1 MLKTGAKAPEFVLPN
16 ENGEDVS
23 LTDILSTGPIVLYF
37 YPADFTPGCT
47 KEACSIRD
55 MHDDILSVGLKV
67 VGISPQDA
75 ASHTKFKEKHN
86 LPFMLLSDTDKVA
99 IKMYDV
105 DGPFG
110 VGVRRATYLISQGAK
125 IQSALQ
131 ADVMIS
137 RHADFIKKA
146 VILRE
151 TAGMKAS
158 DTEQRYD
165 NESE

>member
-1 MLKTGAKAPEFVLPN
+1 MLKPGSKAPDFILPN
-16 ENGEDVS
+16 EKGEEMS
-23 LTDILSTGPIVLYF
+23 LSDILESGPIVLYF

-55 MHDDILSVGLKV
+55 MHDDIVSVGLRV
-67 VGISPQDA
+67 IGVSPQDA

-86 LPFMLLSDTDKVA
+86 LPFTLLCDTEKVA

-110 VGVRRATYLISQGAK
+110 VGVRRATYLITQGAK
-125 IQSALQ
+125 IQDSIQ
-131 ADVMIS
+131 ADVMIG
-137 RHADFIKKA
+137 RHTDFLEKA

-151 TAGMKAS
+151 TAGMKSSGAEKK
-158 DTEQRYD
+158 TEETD
-165 NESE
+165 E

>member
-1 MLKTGAKAPEFVLPN
+1 MLKPGAKAPDFVLPN
-16 ENGEDVS
+16 ENGEEVS
-23 LTDILSTGPIVLYF
+23 LTDILKTGPIVLYF

-47 KEACSIRD
+47 KEACAIRD
-55 MHDDILSVGLKV
+55 MHDDILSVGLRV

-75 ASHTKFKEKHN
+75 ASHAKFKKKYD
-86 LPFMLLSDTDKVA
+86 LPFTLLSDTDKVA
-99 IKMYDV
+99 IKMYEV

-110 VGVRRATYLISQGAK
+110 VGVRRATYLITQGAK

-137 RHADFIKKA
+137 RHTDFVEKA

-151 TAGMKAS
+151 AAGMKVS
-158 DTEQRYD
+158 DAEQEHEKTE
-165 NESE
+165 

>member
-16 ENGEDVS
+16 ENGEEVS
-23 LTDILSTGPIVLYF
+23 LTDILESGPIILYF

-75 ASHTKFKEKHN
+75 ASHIKFKDKHK

-137 RHADFIKKA
+137 RHADFIEKA

-158 DTEQRYD
+158 DTEQKYENTED
-165 NESE
+165 

>member
-1 MLKTGAKAPEFVLPN
+1 MLKPGSKAPEFVLPN
-16 ENGEDVS
+16 EKGEDAS
-23 LTDILSTGPIVLYF
+23 LSGMLQQGPLVLYF

-55 MHDDILSVGLKV
+55 MHDDILSVGLRV

-75 ASHTKFKEKHN
+75 ASHVKFKDKYD
-86 LPFMLLSDTDKVA
+86 LPFMLLSDPDKVA

-110 VGVRRATYLISQGAK
+110 VGVRRATYLIAQGAK
-125 IQSALQ
+125 IQAALQ
-131 ADVMIS
+131 ADVLIN
-137 RHADFIKKA
+137 RHKEFIEKA
-146 VILRE
+146 IVLRE

-158 DTEQRYD
+158 DTEQRYGK
-165 NESE
+165 ESE

>member
-1 MLKTGAKAPEFVLPN
+1 MLNPGSKAPDFILPD
-16 ENGEDVS
+16 ENGEEVS
-23 LTDILSTGPIVLYF
+23 LTDILESGPIVLYF

-55 MHDDILSVGLKV
+55 IHDDILSVGLRV
-67 VGISPQDA
+67 IGVSPQDA

-86 LPFMLLSDTDKVA
+86 LPFTLLSDPEKVA

-131 ADVMIS
+131 ADVLIG
-137 RHADFIKKA
+137 RHSDFIEKA

-151 TAGMKAS
+151 AAGMKSS
-158 DTEQRYD
+158 DTEQRY
-165 NESE
+165 NEPDK